1 MKRNLTV
8 YLIILVLMVIMFVF
22 GLYAG
27 GWFWLSVTG
36 YQNIQPS
43 LTTLISQG
51 GIHSLND
58 KAKEML
64 PWAWCFPLALGFL
77 PAGLGLL
84 IWLGK
89 GMGGHRF
96 LHGNARFAN
105 RSELRKIWYTESE
118 K

>member
-1 MKRNLTV
+1 MKRNLV
-8 YLIILVLMVIMFVF
+8 VCAVIFLLMVIMFVI

-36 YQNIQPS
+36 YKNASPS
-43 LTTLISQG
+43 LLTLINQG

-64 PWAWCFPLALGFL
+64 PWAWCIPVALGFL
-77 PAGLGLL
+77 PAGLCLL
-84 IWLGK
+84 IWLGGGMK
-89 GMGGHRF
+89 GAES

-105 RSELRKIWYTESE
+105 PRELRKIWYTENE

>member
-1 MKRNLTV
+1 MKRNLTIC
-8 YLIILVLMVIMFVF
+8 LIILVMMAVMFIF

-36 YQNIQPS
+36 YQNLSPT
-43 LTTLISQG
+43 LMTLINQG

-64 PWAWCFPLALGFL
+64 PWAWCIPLALGFL
-77 PAGLGLL
+77 PAGLGLF
-84 IWLGK
+84 IWLGLSSK
-89 GMGGHRF
+89 HRS
-96 LHGNARFAN
+96 LHGDARFAT
-105 RSELRKIWYTESE
+105 RHEIRKVWYTESE